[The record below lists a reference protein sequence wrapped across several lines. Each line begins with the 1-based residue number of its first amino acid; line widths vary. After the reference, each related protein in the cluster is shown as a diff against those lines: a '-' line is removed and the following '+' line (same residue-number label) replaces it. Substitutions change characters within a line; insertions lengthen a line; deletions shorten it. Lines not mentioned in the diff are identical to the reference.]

1 MTTTVITGATA
12 GIGLAIATDLA
23 RAGHRVLLV
32 GRNPDRLASAATVV
46 RGAAAGS
53 TQVLEVVGDLATV
66 RGSRAVGDAIVQ
78 RLDRVDALVHC
89 AGLWPTRKVIT
100 ADGFEEAFAVNHLA
114 PAILNERLRP
124 LLAAS
129 APARIV
135 QVSAG
140 LYIKGRVDLERD
152 PRGDSFHRFRT
163 YATTKLWNLLG
174 TLELARSL
182 DGTSIAVTAVHPGV
196 VRTKLGDPGGLL
208 GVVLRL
214 VKRSWLT
221 PEQGARGPVY
231 LVGAPDPAARH
242 GMYFDQTKAM
252 ALASPADDR
261 ALATAVA
268 AKTRAILDA
277 R

>member
-1 MTTTVITGATA
+1 MKTAVVTGATA
-12 GIGLAIATDLA
+12 GIGLEIARGLA
-23 RAGHRVLLV
+23 HAGHRVVVV
-32 GRNPDRLASAATVV
+32 GRGRDRVAAAVDIV
-46 RGAAAGS
+46 RGAAADP
-53 TQVLEVVGDLATV
+53 LAVVPIIGDLATV
-66 RGSRAVGDAIVQ
+66 GGIRDVGDAVA
-78 RLDRVDALVHC
+78 RLDRLDALVHC

-100 ADGFEEAFAVNHLA
+100 VDGFEEAFAVNHLA

-129 APARIV
+129 APARVI

-152 PRGDSFHRFRT
+152 PGGDSFHRFRT
-163 YATTKLWNLLG
+163 YATTKLWNLLE

-182 DGTSIAVTAVHPGV
+182 DASSIAVTAVHPGV

-208 GVVLRL
+208 GLVLRFI
-214 VKRSWLT
+214 KRSWLT
-221 PEQGARGPVY
+221 PEQGARGPVH
-231 LVGAPDPAARH
+231 LADAPDPAARH
-242 GMYFDQTKAM
+242 GMFFDQTEPM

-261 ALATAVA
+261 ALASAVA